1 MSGMLDGMNTLSTKV
16 TSMVN
21 RASDILFP
29 PACLFCHTPL
39 PSGSGCCAACL
50 ADIAIWTHSICAR
63 CGCEL
68 PAAMAP
74 GPCGHCLN
82 KPPAQVRTHSLYRY
96 HGPVRDAILGWK
108 LQGHESGAR
117 WLVEQSMPS
126 LREQLD
132 VHTLLL
138 PVPMPLAR
146 MRKSGQHHAANL
158 CRWIADGTG
167 CVWDWRLLRRI
178 GEQARQSELSGLA
191 RRKNLRKAFALA
203 DDYRPL
209 WQGLAGQIDEIWI
222 VDDILTTGSTLHYA
236 ARASLKLGK
245 PVKVLSLAR
254 TSLKG

>member
-1 MSGMLDGMNTLSTKV
+1 MSGMLDGMNTLSTQAHG
-16 TSMVN
+16 MVN
-21 RASDILFP
+21 RLSDLLFP
-29 PACLFCHTPL
+29 PACPFCHAPM
-39 PSGSGCCAACL
+39 PSGNGCCATCL
-50 ADIAIWTHSICAR
+50 ADIAIWTHNTCAR

-68 PAAMAP
+68 PPAMVP

-82 KPPAQVRTHSLYRY
+82 KPPAQIRTHSLYHY
-96 HGPVRDAILGWK
+96 HGPVRESILAWK
-108 LQGHESGAR
+108 LQGHEAGAR

-132 VHTLLL
+132 AHTLLL
-138 PVPMPLAR
+138 PVPMPLSR

-158 CRWIADGTG
+158 CHWIADGTG
-167 CVWDWRLLRRI
+167 CTWDWRLLRRI
-178 GEQARQSELSGLA
+178 GEQARQSELSGVA

-209 WQGLAGQIDEIWI
+209 WQDLAAQVDEIWI

-245 PVKVLSLAR
+245 PVRVLSLAR
-254 TSLKG
+254 TSLKR